1 MTTKETILI
10 VEDEE
15 NISDFIATS
24 LRAQGYRTV
33 CARTAAEG
41 ITLAS
46 SLCPEL
52 ILLDLGLPDQD
63 GLEVIRSVR
72 SWSLLPIV
80 VISARSQEKDK
91 VEALDLGADDYVTK
105 PVGVS
110 ELSARVRTALRHG
123 MLAAGVRSASEVFR
137 TGGLTLDFGRR
148 QVKTDGNEV
157 HLTQVEYK
165 IVAFLARNAGRV
177 MTYDAIISHVW
188 GPYMDDNNRILRV
201 NMANIRR
208 KLEKNPAEPA
218 YIFTEIGVGYRMAE
232 EDSPPEG

>member
-1 MTTKETILI
+1 MALIKDKILVI
-10 VEDEE
+10 EDEKS
-15 NISDFIATS
+15 ISYLLGTVLTAN
-24 LRAQGYRTV
+24 GYDVIKAYTGTEA
-33 CARTAAEG
+33 CEMLDAY
-41 ITLAS
+41 
-46 SLCPEL
+46 CPDL
-52 ILLDLGLPDQD
+52 ILLDLGLPDRD
-63 GLEVIRSVR
+63 GVDVIKSVR
-72 SWSLLPIV
+72 SWSMLPIV

-105 PVGVS
+105 PVGSS
-110 ELSARVRTALRHG
+110 ELLARVRTALRHG
-123 MLAAGVRSASEVFR
+123 AVAAGARQPSEVFR
-137 TGGLTLDFGRR
+137 VGALELDFGKRLLK
-148 QVKTDGNEV
+148 VEGTEV

-218 YIFTEIGVGYRMAE
+218 YLFTEIGVGYRMAE
-232 EDSPPEG
+232 EENNA

>member
-1 MTTKETILI
+1 MQPKATILI

-24 LRAQGYRTV
+24 LRAQGYKAVIAT
-33 CARTAAEG
+33 TAAEAK
-41 ITLAS
+41 TLAA

-63 GLEVIRSVR
+63 GGEVIKSVR
-72 SWSLLPIV
+72 EWSILPII
-80 VISARSQEKDK
+80 VISARSQEKEK
-91 VEALDLGADDYVTK
+91 VRALDLGADDYVTK
-105 PVGVS
+105 PFGSS
-110 ELSARVRTALRHG
+110 ELMARIRTALRHG
-123 MLAAGVRSASEVFR
+123 SIAAGSQVENDTYKS
-137 TGGLTLDFGRR
+137 GGLQLDFAKRLVR
-148 QVKTDGNEV
+148 VEQKEV

-208 KLEKNPAEPA
+208 KLEKNPAEPV
-218 YIFTEIGVGYRMAE
+218 YIYTEIGVGYRMAE
-232 EDSPPEG
+232 DEV